1 MTFENGSYFSAIDM
15 IASIGSALFTS
26 AEAMK
31 SKIYCAGL
39 PELSTGHARNLP
51 YNTRFDIH
59 AEGIDWVANRIFACV
74 TINMRSLLVQV
85 SALVNDFYDM

>member
-26 AEAMK
+26 YEIYCE
-31 SKIYCAGL
+31 IYCAGL
-39 PELSTGHARNLP
+39 PELSTGHVRNLP

-59 AEGIDWVANRIFACV
+59 AEGIDWVANRVFACLTV
-74 TINMRSLLVQV
+74 NMRSLPVQV